1 MGEACWVVVGWER
14 VEIDGEVVVWAKK
27 EELVLFIDA

>member
-1 MGEACWVVVGWER
+1 MKIDGEVVGWEC
-14 VEIDGEVVVWAKK
+14 VKIDGEVVVWSKK